1 MEDTKKR
8 KKVCTKHVP
17 ANAVILVHLALSVIA
32 GCKEYVD
39 GYMFFLKLLELWFKK
54 VPIA

>member
-39 GYMFFLKLLELWFKK
+39 GYMFFFKIIR
-54 VPIA
+54 VMV

>member
-1 MEDTKKR
+1 
-8 KKVCTKHVP
+8 VP